1 MKINNKH
8 KGFTLIEYV
17 MAIVLTLSLT
27 LLISK
32 ISIGFIYTMKSASV
46 NISQRENAQV
56 IEKIIKS
63 ELESDSYISSIYI
76 KDIGN
81 VKAEAFTQSD
91 ILVLYYKT
99 KKSTGSSYNINAVN
113 FIKDKNKIFIRKNLF
128 KSYNKIF
135 LFSLDI
141 YDLIFYF
148 FLFTGICSLSNI
160 VASHTSS
167 FYSLFSITT

>member
-46 NISQRENAQV
+46 NINQRENAQV

-63 ELESDSYISSIYI
+63 ELESDSYISSMYI

-91 ILVLYYKT
+91 ILVLY
-99 KKSTGSSYNINAVN
+99 
-113 FIKDKNKIFIRKNLF
+113 
-128 KSYNKIF
+128 
-135 LFSLDI
+135 
-141 YDLIFYF
+141 
-148 FLFTGICSLSNI
+148 
-160 VASHTSS
+160 
-167 FYSLFSITT
+167 

>member
-63 ELESDSYISSIYI
+63 ELESDSYISSMYI
-76 KDIGN
+76 EDIGMS
-81 VKAEAFTQSD
+81 K
-91 ILVLYYKT
+91 L
-99 KKSTGSSYNINAVN
+99 KSLLSLIYWCSI
-113 FIKDKNKIFIRKNLF
+113 IKRKRARVVH
-128 KSYNKIF
+128 I
-135 LFSLDI
+135 I
-141 YDLIFYF
+141 
-148 FLFTGICSLSNI
+148 
-160 VASHTSS
+160 
-167 FYSLFSITT
+167 